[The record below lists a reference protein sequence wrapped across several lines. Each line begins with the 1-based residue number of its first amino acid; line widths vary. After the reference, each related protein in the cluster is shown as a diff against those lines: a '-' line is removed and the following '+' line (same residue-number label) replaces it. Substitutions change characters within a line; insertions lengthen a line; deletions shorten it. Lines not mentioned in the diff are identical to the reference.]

1 MRPESRGF
9 TTPASTPYASP
20 GGACGGRLQLL
31 AGAADSAVERARPA
45 QVYAPNA
52 QRRVRAPHVE
62 TLAHSLFHN
71 HLFQLSFDFWTRRT
85 CSSTTRSCG
94 SFNYLLISGR

>member
-1 MRPESRGF
+1 MRSESRGF

-45 QVYAPNA
+45 
-52 QRRVRAPHVE
+52 
-62 TLAHSLFHN
+62 
-71 HLFQLSFDFWTRRT
+71 
-85 CSSTTRSCG
+85 
-94 SFNYLLISGR
+94 